1 MRQAGILTV
10 VLAAVIGFSG
20 ALATGQAQKDKDKD
34 KGKDTAAAAA
44 VFEVYK
50 DRSDEF
56 RFRLVAGET
65 KLAMAPHGYKTKD
78 DVMKAIATIQ
88 KEAAKAKIDDQS
100 GKK

>member
-1 MRQAGILTV
+1 MRQTAILTV
-10 VLAAVIGFSG
+10 VLGVVIGFSG
-20 ALATGQAQKDKDKD
+20 ALATGQAQKDKEKD
-34 KGKDTAAAAA
+34 KAAATA

-78 DVMKAIATIQ
+78 EVMKAIATIQ